1 MRETIRTGVL
11 AAVSV
16 AFLAM
21 ALLMLNGCGR
31 HAENR
36 APAGRDS
43 FIGNQ
48 ADKH

>member
-21 ALLMLNGCGR
+21 ALLMLNG
-31 HAENR
+31 
-36 APAGRDS
+36 
-43 FIGNQ
+43 
-48 ADKH
+48 

>member
-16 AFLAM
+16 AFLAL
-21 ALLMLNGCGR
+21 ALLMLSGCGGN
-31 HAENR
+31 AENGAR
-36 APAGRDS
+36 SRDS
-43 FIGNQ
+43 MIGNP